1 MRQNRRRLEE
11 TTVTEQETA
20 EKASVTETSEQ
31 KTAEEA
37 SRDRSGR
44 TGKKEKRRDFSRDG
58 RERNTRK
65 NLAKKEA
72 DIEEKQKK

>member
-1 MRQNRRRLEE
+1 MPETVADETEQKTSEK

-37 SRDRSGR
+37 SE
-44 TGKKEKRRDFSRDG
+44 TEAEEPEKEKRRDFSRDG

-65 NLAKKEA
+65 NLRQRML
-72 DIEEKQKK
+72 I